1 MSERKLN
8 IHAPLMSVRRS
19 SATSPSLT
27 EAKKKIL
34 EKRHTLPNYK
44 SDSSMDL
51 VTEPVAVPFNW
62 EHIPGRRK
70 GTGGS
75 QPYQH
80 PKEASNAPS
89 PRLPPGKSTTANSNT
104 KKPAEKESK
113 VTSKSSSFNVNVVRL
128 DCDKERKEEKRVSNV
143 YMDDDDDIFSDAL
156 DKLSFTGSFSMNCS
170 ASGVSGLD
178 NFDAKKSGT
187 FSTDQQTR
195 DFMMSRFLPA
205 AKAMTLQPPQ
215 YASRKNS
222 GPLEQPK
229 HSGPLEQPKHSG
241 LLEQPRHSGLLEQP
255 RHSGLLEQ
263 PREIKKSVPEEKKP
277 LPNNKHVSAIIPY
290 TGPSQEEEESEDEDK
305 DKGDRRYEESADI
318 SAKGCGLIPQLRIG
332 NSLCLLNSVPGM
344 KTSNQ
349 APLAITYEVEK
360 PAKSSNRRS
369 FSPVPAVKK
378 AWEAISKKKSSSRA
392 ASPEKQ
398 EVGKK
403 WASESNRFN
412 YSGELQQ
419 PGRLYPF
426 RRSRAAAAGVSPCRS
441 RPQSPFRGAP
451 LDAKEAVSNLSGQLK
466 FLQKGHVSIQNMLS
480 QEGKRSLT
488 VEKTLYIDTASTVKL
503 SSCANSSSVDNKGK
517 IDTEKYCSGIR
528 YSQDIKKLEEALEG
542 RGMLGSADAKSSILS
557 NKVHSIS
564 QEDKAEQPVTNKRFN
579 REYASSLAV
588 HGKTGEDSN
597 VNNQQIVVVAENL
610 GNGKV
615 DSGLSPIP
623 PPLPK
628 SPSESWLWRALKSSS
643 QHSNQ
648 GVQPHSKRPDSNTV
662 SSNSKW
668 ETIVKT
674 SNLHHDH
681 VRYSQELT
689 TRKSQHWKS

>member
-1 MSERKLN
+1 MAERKLN
-8 IHAPLMSVRRS
+8 LHAPLMSVRRS
-19 SATSPSLT
+19 SATSPSMT

-44 SDSSMDL
+44 SDSSLDL

-70 GTGGS
+70 GNGGS
-75 QPYQH
+75 QPAQP
-80 PKEASNAPS
+80 PKEATIAPS
-89 PRLPPGKSTTANSNT
+89 PRLPPGKSTNAT
-104 KKPAEKESK
+104 KKPVEKESK
-113 VTSKSSSFNVNVVRL
+113 VTNKFKSTSKSSSFNVNAVRL
-128 DCDKERKEEKRVSNV
+128 DCDRERKEEKRVSNLQADE
-143 YMDDDDDIFSDAL
+143 DDNDDNDVFSDAL

-187 FSTDQQTR
+187 FSTDPQTR

-215 YASRKNS
+215 YATR
-222 GPLEQPK
+222 K
-229 HSGPLEQPKHSG
+229 HSGPLEQP
-241 LLEQPRHSGLLEQP
+241 
-255 RHSGLLEQ
+255 
-263 PREIKKSVPEEKKP
+263 REIKKLVPEEKKP
-277 LPNNKHVSAIIPY
+277 LLNKHISAIIPY
-290 TGPSQEEEESEDEDK
+290 NGPSQEEESEDEDK
-305 DKGDRRYEESADI
+305 GDHYEESTDI

-332 NSLCLLNSVPGM
+332 NSLCSSNSVPGVKM
-344 KTSNQ
+344 SNQ
-349 APLAITYEVEK
+349 APLSITYEVEK
-360 PAKSSNRRS
+360 PTKSSQRRS

-378 AWEAISKKKSSSRA
+378 AWDAISKKKSSSRA

-398 EVGKK
+398 EVRKK
-403 WASESNRFN
+403 WTSESNRFN

-419 PGRLYPF
+419 PGRLSPF

-441 RPQSPFRGAP
+441 KPQSPFRGAT
-451 LDAKEAVSNLSGQLK
+451 LDPKEAVNNLSGQLR
-466 FLQKGHVSIQNMLS
+466 FLQKGHVNIQKMAS
-480 QEGKRSLT
+480 QEGKKSPT

-503 SSCANSSSVDNKGK
+503 SRANSSSVDNTGK
-517 IDTEKYCSGIR
+517 INTENCSSTKS
-528 YSQDIKKLEEALEG
+528 SQGMKKIEALEG
-542 RGMLGSADAKSSILS
+542 KGMSDSTDAKSLILS
-557 NKVHSIS
+557 NKLITRPLLES
-564 QEDKAEQPVTNKRFN
+564 QQNRAEQLVINKKFH
-579 REYASSLAV
+579 REYASSQV
-588 HGKTGEDSN
+588 VQGKTSEDSN
-597 VNNQQIVVVAENL
+597 INNQQIVVAENL

-615 DSGLSPIP
+615 DSGLSPLP

-628 SPSESWLWRALKSSS
+628 SPSESWLWRALPLVSIKNSFL
-643 QHSNQ
+643 HSNQ
-648 GVQPHSKRPDSNTV
+648 GAQPHSKRPDSNTA

-689 TRKSQHWKS
+689 TRKSQHSKS

>member
-1 MSERKLN
+1 MAERKLN

-34 EKRHTLPNYK
+34 EKRNTLPNYK

-70 GTGGS
+70 GNAGS
-75 QPYQH
+75 QPSQP
-80 PKEASNAPS
+80 PKEASMAPS
-89 PRLPPGKSTTANSNT
+89 PRLPPGKSANST
-104 KKPAEKESK
+104 RKPVEKESK
-113 VTSKSSSFNVNVVRL
+113 VTSRFKSTNKSNSSNVNVVRL
-128 DCDKERKEEKRVSNV
+128 DCHKERKEEKRVSNV
-143 YMDDDDDIFSDAL
+143 QMDDDVDDDIFSDAL
-156 DKLSFTGSFSMNCS
+156 EKLSLTGSFSMNCS

-178 NFDAKKSGT
+178 NLDAKKSGT
-187 FSTDQQTR
+187 FSTDPQTR

-215 YASRKNS
+215 YASRK
-222 GPLEQPK
+222 
-229 HSGPLEQPKHSG
+229 HSGP
-241 LLEQPRHSGLLEQP
+241 
-255 RHSGLLEQ
+255 LEQ
-263 PREIKKSVPEEKKP
+263 PREIKKLVPEEKKP
-277 LPNNKHVSAIIPY
+277 LLNKHVSAIIPY
-290 TGPSQEEEESEDEDK
+290 TGPPQEEESEDEDK
-305 DKGDRRYEESADI
+305 DKGDRYEESADI

-332 NSLCLLNSVPGM
+332 NSMCSLNSVPGV

-349 APLAITYEVEK
+349 APLAITYQVEK

-392 ASPEKQ
+392 SSPEKP
-398 EVGKK
+398 EVRKK

-419 PGRLYPF
+419 PGRLSPF
-426 RRSRAAAAGVSPCRS
+426 RRSRAAAAGLSPCRS
-441 RPQSPFRGAP
+441 RPQSPYCGATMDP
-451 LDAKEAVSNLSGQLK
+451 REAVNNLSGQLK
-466 FLQKGHVSIQNMLS
+466 FLQKGHVSIQKMLS
-480 QEGKRSLT
+480 QEGKKGLT

-503 SSCANSSSVDNKGK
+503 SSANSSSVDNTEKT
-517 IDTEKYCSGIR
+517 DTENCPSRKS
-528 YSQDIKKLEEALEG
+528 SQDIKKPEALEG
-542 RGMLGSADAKSSILS
+542 KGMLDSADAKSSILS
-557 NKVHSIS
+557 NNVHTRFH
-564 QEDKAEQPVTNKRFN
+564 EEKAEQQLTNKKFN
-579 REYASSLAV
+579 REYASSLVV

-597 VNNQQIVVVAENL
+597 INKQQIVVAENL

-615 DSGLSPIP
+615 DSGPSPLP

-628 SPSESWLWRALKSSS
+628 SPSESWLWRALPLVSVKSSL
-643 QHSNQ
+643 QHSHQ
-648 GVQPHSKRPDSNTV
+648 GIQPQSKRPDSNTT
-662 SSNSKW
+662 SSNPKW

-689 TRKSQHWKS
+689 TRKSQHLKA